1 MFEIKEINSKL
12 KKKQLMFDVVQIS
25 TFYDSV

>member
-1 MFEIKEINSKL
+1 MFEIKEINSK